1 MGDHSKSTLDFTLLA
16 QVIQVSSYEP
26 FNFFSTGIDIPLPA
40 ASLLFSV
47 LPSLEHLILLHFQA
61 VFVSGCQ
68 PLVWNSNFFS
78 ERQKHEKN
86 HLVTLKPFT
95 TV

>member
-1 MGDHSKSTLDFTLLA
+1 MT
-16 QVIQVSSYEP
+16 SYEP
-26 FNFFSTGIDIPLPA
+26 FNFFCTEIDIPLPA

-47 LPSLEHLILLHFQA
+47 LLSLEHLISLHFQA

-68 PLVWNSNFFS
+68 PPVSNSNFFS
-78 ERQKHEKN
+78 ERQNHKKN
-86 HLVTLKPFT
+86 HLVTLKPSK